1 MQLYST
7 GKISIDMDEKYEKP
21 IVQNKTYHVPGGGDF
36 SRFYILYVVPPVRVV
51 YHVFFF
57 LLLPCV
63 LQACVFLFFA
73 RAPARFLRSRP
84 VLFSCPALPLDF
96 AFCERREN
104 REWGEV
110 AMRWRQGAHF
120 LQNYVVFKVSGRC

>member
-7 GKISIDMDEKYEKP
+7 GKISIDMDEKP

-63 LQACVFLFFA
+63 LQACVFFVLCSRSGSFFA
-73 RAPARFLRSRP
+73 LQAGAFLLPGATTRFCFLR
-84 VLFSCPALPLDF
+84 AK
-96 AFCERREN
+96 
-104 REWGEV
+104 GE
-110 AMRWRQGAHF
+110 
-120 LQNYVVFKVSGRC
+120 